1 VFIRCVSAPSARVQ
15 HKGERKDWIA
25 KKKFVAHQEVCC
37 APRSEKKVCCA
48 PRSEKKVC
56 CAPRSEK
63 KVCCAPRSEKKVCC
77 APRSTST
84 IPRSSQSCE
93 SHSGV
98 LTLPTDPVEKRK
110 KGAGNGTQT
119 HTKQKSEDKKRMP
132 KASEEK
138 KREAK
143 TSDDEK
149 RTSKGSEGWFPC
161 TGNRADPRRI
171 QA

>member
-1 VFIRCVSAPSARVQ
+1 VLSPDQNVFIRCVSAPSARVQ

-56 CAPRSEK
+56 CAPRS
-63 KVCCAPRSEKKVCC
+63 A
-77 APRSTST
+77 ST